1 MSGGRN
7 AQAAGAA
14 SVRITSNIRASP
26 ESANGHMSNR
36 STGHVPDARQ
46 LHSDRIVAILI
57 CPTNANGHR
66 HRSEREK
73 TVLVITRGRLAYQP
87 QMNQLRVCRVQ
98 V

>member
-14 SVRITSNIRASP
+14 SVRIMSNIRASP

-36 STGHVPDARQ
+36 STGHVLVARQ
-46 LHSDRIVAILI
+46 LHSDRTAAILT
-57 CPTNANGHR
+57 CLTNVNGHQ
-66 HRSEREK
+66 HRSERVE
-73 TVLVITRGRLAYQP
+73 TELVITRGRLAYQP
-87 QMNQLRVCRVQ
+87 QMNQLRVCRDQ